1 MNVEKELEEEVEDN
15 IFDIIVVEKE
25 EGHNSIMGT
34 MNTHVG
40 DR

>member
-1 MNVEKELEEEVEDN
+1 MNVEKELEEEVEE
-15 IFDIIVVEKE
+15 IVVEKE
-25 EGHNSIMGT
+25 EGHNSIIGT

>member
-1 MNVEKELEEEVEDN
+1 MNVEKELEEEVEE
-15 IFDIIVVEKE
+15 IVVEKE
-25 EGHNSIMGT
+25 EGHNSYMGT